1 LVTAYATDKT
11 ICQICGRG
19 ADIDR
24 HHVIPRGMGG
34 SKNPAVLSEENL
46 ISLCRTCHRNIHE
59 GGWSLERSPD
69 GLRVVNSRTGSEVMR
84 RRYDSSFDASAFLA
98 LMDRLESSLSQALS
112 VIPYLDDEQLVAA
125 FRDSRS
131 LGRKSWV
138 LQAAILHEAQ
148 KRSIHGD
155 RSLEAIARRFEVS
168 LRQAQKYALVW
179 SLFFERNGDGSSSEE
194 TIDSDGA
201 KNVNVDAFLLDEPSW
216 YLVAASESPD
226 PRRWL
231 AYAQDKKA
239 ENAGYSISEFRREIQ
254 RAVQADGSAIHAPAR
269 KPVAVAPR
277 INWSCPWV
285 KPYCSRSGLPVPAEQ
300 CRCEA

>member
-1 LVTAYATDKT
+1 MAPATDET
-11 ICQICGRG
+11 ICQICGHG
-19 ADIDR
+19 TGVDR
-24 HHVIPRGMGG
+24 HHVVPRGMGG
-34 SKNPAVLSEENL
+34 SKDPVVLSEENL
-46 ISLCRTCHRNIHE
+46 ISLCRSCHRNIHE
-59 GGWSLERSPD
+59 GGWSLERSAD

-84 RRYDSSFDASAFLA
+84 RRYESSFDASAFLG
-98 LMDRLESSLSQALS
+98 LLGRLESSLSQALEL
-112 VIPYLDDEQLVAA
+112 IPYLDDEQLVAA

-131 LGRKSWV
+131 LGRRSWV

-155 RSLEAIARRFEVS
+155 RSLQAIANKFEVS

-179 SLFFERNGDGSSSEE
+179 SLFFERSDDNAASGE
-194 TIDSDGA
+194 TIEADSA
-201 KNVNVDAFLLDEPSW
+201 KDVNVDAFLLDEPSW

-239 ENAGYSISEFRREIQ
+239 ERPGYSISEFRREIQ
-254 RAVQADGSAIHAPAR
+254 RAVQADGSAIH
-269 KPVAVAPR
+269 KPVREVVTVEPP
-277 INWSCPWV
+277 INWTCPWV
-285 KPYCSRSGLPVPAEQ
+285 KPYCTRSGLPMPAEQ

>member
-1 LVTAYATDKT
+1 MTPTTDET
-11 ICQICGRG
+11 TCQICGHG
-19 ADIDR
+19 TGVDR
-24 HHVIPRGMGG
+24 HHVVPRGMGG
-34 SKNPAVLSEENL
+34 SKDPAVLSEENL

-59 GGWSLERSPD
+59 GGWSLERSD
-69 GLRVVNSRTGSEVMR
+69 GGLRVVDSRTGSEVMR
-84 RRYDSSFDASAFLA
+84 RRYDSSFDASTFLG
-98 LMDRLESSLSQALS
+98 LMGRLESSLSRALEL
-112 VIPYLDDEQLVAA
+112 IPYLDDEQLVEA

-131 LGRKSWV
+131 LGRRSWI

-148 KRSIHGD
+148 KRSIYGD

-194 TIDSDGA
+194 TIDSDGV

-239 ENAGYSISEFRREIQ
+239 ERPGYSISEFRREIQ
-254 RAVQADGSAIHAPAR
+254 RAVQADGSAIH
-269 KPVAVAPR
+269 KPVREVVTVSPP
-277 INWSCPWV
+277 INWNCPWV
-285 KPYCSRSGLPVPAEQ
+285 KPYCTRSGLPVPAEQ

>member
-1 LVTAYATDKT
+1 MATLATDET
-11 ICQICGRG
+11 ICQVCGRG
-19 ADIDR
+19 TDVDR
-24 HHVIPRGMGG
+24 HHVVPRGMGG
-34 SKNPAVLSEENL
+34 SKDPAVLSEENL
-46 ISLCRTCHRNIHE
+46 ISLCRSCHRNIHE

-84 RRYDSSFDASAFLA
+84 RRYESSFDASAFLG
-98 LMDRLESSLSQALS
+98 LLGRLESSLSQALEL
-112 VIPYLDDEQLVAA
+112 IPYLDDEQLVAA

-131 LGRKSWV
+131 LGRRSWI

-155 RSLEAIARRFEVS
+155 RSLEGIARSFEVS

-179 SLFFERNGDGSSSEE
+179 SLFFERNGESDPSGE
-194 TIDSDGA
+194 TIDADSA
-201 KNVNVDAFLLDEPSW
+201 KSVNVDAFLLDEPSW

-239 ENAGYSISEFRREIQ
+239 ERPGYSISEFRREIQ

-269 KPVAVAPR
+269 EVISVVPL
-277 INWSCPWV
+277 INWTCPWV
-285 KPYCSRSGLPVPAEQ
+285 KPYCTRSGLPMLAEQ